1 MQYYFSFL
9 KSDQI
14 NSIVRNEIDTMEN
27 NLTNYILRIIYTMG
41 SLRWIQLLNGLTLYS
56 ALL

>member
-27 NLTNYILRIIYTMG
+27 NLTNYILRIIYTMW
-41 SLRWIQLLNGLTLYS
+41 SLRRI
-56 ALL
+56 

>member
-1 MQYYFSFL
+1 MQCYFSFL

-41 SLRWIQLLNGLTLYS
+41 SLRRI
-56 ALL
+56 

>member
-1 MQYYFSFL
+1 MQYYLSFL

-41 SLRWIQLLNGLTLYS
+41 SLRRI
-56 ALL
+56 